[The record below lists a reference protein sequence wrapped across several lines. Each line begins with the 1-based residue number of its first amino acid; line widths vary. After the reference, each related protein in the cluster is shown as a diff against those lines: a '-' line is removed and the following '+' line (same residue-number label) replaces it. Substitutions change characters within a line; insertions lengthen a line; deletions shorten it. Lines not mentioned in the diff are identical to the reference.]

1 MVTKR
6 QNYVSPNLDV
16 YDLVEEDIV
25 TASDLGERV
34 IDPWPIILRAGAS
47 FILLKLWN
55 KTDFIILKT
64 IL

>member
-1 MVTKR
+1 MVSKR

-34 IDPWPIILRAGAS
+34 IDPWDDWEKG
-47 FILLKLWN
+47 LW
-55 KTDFIILKT
+55 TE
-64 IL
+64 